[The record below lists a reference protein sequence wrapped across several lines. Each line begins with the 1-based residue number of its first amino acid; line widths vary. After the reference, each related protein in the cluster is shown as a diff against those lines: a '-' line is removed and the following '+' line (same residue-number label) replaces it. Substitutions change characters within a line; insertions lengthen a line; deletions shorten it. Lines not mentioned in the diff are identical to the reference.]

1 MKLYLALLITLPLL
15 ATALKIKTQTRET
28 YASYAK
34 RNGIPLEK
42 SKAEQQSATC
52 YDYFGQQGSSLI
64 IYDYVPDLL
73 QLGGWDNLF
82 SSCCFYGTWVLY
94 DDYQYNGNNPNAQ
107 AYSAWGEN
115 YCTDL
120 QGSPSFDNKASSV
133 RFVGAPDGYKYD
145 TINLYQYDFYMGLEQ
160 YAYGDAP
167 TLNYDNLGRSVIV
180 TGCNPWTLYEYNNFQ
195 GRCACVYPSDQS
207 NCYPGFYQ
215 DLGNVANQ
223 ISSVKRGCYCNKKLA
238 PAPPAV
244 SKKQSNVVGQS
255 FHYSS
260 Q

>member
-94 DDYQYNGNNPNAQ
+94 DDYQYNGNNPNVRQKFLIGRYKKHHCLHFQAA
-107 AYSAWGEN
+107 AYSSWGEN

-145 TINLYQYDFYMGLEQ
+145 TINLYEYDFYMGLEQ

-167 TLNYDNLGRSVIV
+167 TLNYDNLGR
-180 TGCNPWTLYEYNNFQ
+180 
-195 GRCACVYPSDQS
+195 
-207 NCYPGFYQ
+207 
-215 DLGNVANQ
+215 
-223 ISSVKRGCYCNKKLA
+223 
-238 PAPPAV
+238 
-244 SKKQSNVVGQS
+244 
-255 FHYSS
+255 
-260 Q
+260 